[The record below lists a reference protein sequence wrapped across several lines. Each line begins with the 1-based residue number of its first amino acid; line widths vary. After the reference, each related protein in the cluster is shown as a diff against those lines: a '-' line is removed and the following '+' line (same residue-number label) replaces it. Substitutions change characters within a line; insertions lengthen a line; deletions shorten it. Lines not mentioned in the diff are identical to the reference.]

1 MAKITFDLKELKA
14 FNKKLENAA
23 KDTRQ
28 SIAEDCLNV
37 MAAEYVRVAKL
48 NTPVGGGKE
57 LKVSEGNYKAI
68 SGYEVSSAKGYNAGK
83 KRSSGGRTKIFKRIT
98 NKRGG
103 AKEFKILTPSE
114 HMRRSWQMG
123 NVVNKGNEHSISV
136 HNSASYASFVNDG
149 HRQTPGRYVPVLGKR
164 LVNSW
169 VDGLYMAEKAEKS
182 VLKKGNRIISMI
194 SREYLEKGLK

>member
-14 FNKKLENAA
+14 FNKKLETAA
-23 KDTRQ
+23 KDARQ

-48 NTPVGGGKE
+48 NTPVGGSKD
-57 LKVSEGNYKAI
+57 LRVSEGNYKAI
-68 SGYEVSSAKGYNAGK
+68 SKN
-83 KRSSGGRTKIFKRIT
+83 KRSNVLARKSG
-98 NKRGG
+98 
-103 AKEFKILTPSE
+103 KEFRILTPSE

-194 SREYLEKGLK
+194 SREHLEKGLK